1 MTALLEVEGLSVSI
15 PTDDGL
21 MVPVD
26 GVSVSVDAG
35 HIVGVVGES
44 GCGKT
49 TLLRAIAGVSARR
62 SVVTGHVRFDGAYV
76 ALGRSTPGI
85 AMISQD
91 PMTGLNPVLT
101 VGEQIAEVPRHRD
114 GLSKSDARSLAVSLL
129 TEVGIDD
136 AERRLDYYPHQL
148 SGGLRQRVLIA
159 AALSGDPR
167 LLLCD
172 EPTTALDVTVQA
184 RFVRL
189 LLRLVQTRG
198 LGILYVTHD
207 LPLLGMMCDRIN
219 VMYAGQVVE
228 SGARDEVLRSP
239 THPYT
244 TALLAAAP
252 RIGAKVHR
260 LPSISGHPPLLL
272 APLPTGCRFGPR
284 CPHADQ
290 RACTLAG
297 PLISGV
303 GGHDTSCVHPGVALR
318 AGGVPS

>member
-26 GVSVSVDAG
+26 DVSVSVEAG

-49 TLLRAIAGVSARR
+49 TLLRAIAGVPARR
-62 SVVTGHVRFDGAYV
+62 SVVTGHVRFDGADV

-101 VGEQIAEVPRHRD
+101 VGEQIAEVPRHR
-114 GLSKSDARSLAVSLL
+114 GGMSKSEARSLAVSLL

-136 AERRLDYYPHQL
+136 AEHRLDYYPHQL

-159 AALSGDPR
+159 AALSGEPR

-189 LLRLVQTRG
+189 LIRLVQTRG

-207 LPLLGMMCDRIN
+207 LPLLGTMCDRIN

-228 SGARDEVLRSP
+228 SGTRDEVLCSP

-252 RIGAKVHR
+252 RIESKVHR
-260 LPSISGHPPLLL
+260 LPSIPGHPPRLL
-272 APLPTGCRFGPR
+272 APLPGGCRFGPR
-284 CPHADQ
+284 CPHADA
-290 RACTLAG
+290 ACQAAG
-297 PLISGV
+297 PLIPG
-303 GGHDTSCVHPGVALR
+303 GHGHDTSCVHPGVALPA
-318 AGGVPS
+318 AGVTS